1 MNIEKEIKLINDIVL
16 NSVMHGADAGGSY
29 HSNIQGVTQSLNAWI
44 ESKGLTD
51 YVVQEV
57 DVDFDNGRWLE
68 EWKVPQIVEDCI

>member
-1 MNIEKEIKLINDIVL
+1 MNIEKEIKLINDIVA

-29 HSNIQGVTQSLNAWI
+29 NSNMQGLTQSLNAWI

-57 DVDFDNGRWLE
+57 EVVLDNGRWLDI
-68 EWKVPQIVEDCI
+68 PQIVEDSI